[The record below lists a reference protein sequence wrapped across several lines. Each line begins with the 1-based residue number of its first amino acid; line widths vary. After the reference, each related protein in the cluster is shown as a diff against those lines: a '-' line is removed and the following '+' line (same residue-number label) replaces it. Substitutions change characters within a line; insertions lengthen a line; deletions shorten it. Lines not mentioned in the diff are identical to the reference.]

1 MITRCIRYFMLLAV
15 VLTAGNCDTAVTDK
29 EKEKNQNIIAMVLA
43 ASSTLTI
50 RPAEVTL
57 APKGTQKFVV
67 TTADPDC
74 ADVTWSV
81 VEADGITVDDEGGAI
96 TQDGNYTAPLIIGD
110 YYVRAECA
118 GDPAKYDIAEVHVV
132 TGGGG
137 GPSVE
142 PDYTGTVTLEVIGKG
157 SRYPYTSFNHK
168 VAYTLHM
175 HFQTAGSTDTFK
187 LWYNYSTGLEPIDVT
202 GSFYK
207 LITPPSPGTQVTIT
221 SNGEQSFTTT
231 TTAVL
236 MAIDTQKNTLTVTAS
251 GVTFE
256 NCISLPG
263 GDTAKGIVESAT
275 VTVPLPI
282 DLYHLTG
289 VEKSASYGEYPA
301 TISWDLTRKKP

>member
-1 MITRCIRYFMLLAV
+1 MLLAV
-15 VLTAGNCDTAVTDK
+15 VLTAGNCDTAATDK
-29 EKEKNQNIIAMVLA
+29 EEEKNRNIIAMVLA
-43 ASSTLTI
+43 ASNTLTI

-57 APKGTQKFVV
+57 APGGTQQFIAE
-67 TTADPDC
+67 TTDPDC
-74 ADVTWSV
+74 STVNWSV
-81 VEADGITVDDEGGAI
+81 VEADGITIDDDGGSI
-96 TQDGNYTAPLIIGD
+96 DQDGNYTAPLVIGD
-110 YYVRAECA
+110 YYVKAVCA
-118 GDPAKYDIAEVHVV
+118 GDPAKSDMAAVHVA
-132 TGGGG
+132 TGGG

-168 VAYTLHM
+168 VAYTLQL

-236 MAIDTQKNTLTVTAS
+236 MAIDTQKNTLTITAS

-263 GDTAKGIVESAT
+263 GDTAKGIVESAS

-282 DLYHLTG
+282 DLYHLSG

-301 TISWDLTRKKP
+301 TLSWDLTRKNP